1 MTERE
6 KCAHLLRKFGLGVT
20 ETELNECEKRGLKA
34 SIEWLIDAQE
44 TSETFDLNPWSFAYD
59 KPGEANMDTGRY
71 SAWFALKLV
80 TSMRPLEANMTLF
93 WHNHFSV
100 SGSKITFGPMM
111 VDHVELLRS
120 HALGNFR
127 ILLGEVSRDPAM
139 IRWLDTDTNIK
150 GRPNENFARELLEL
164 FTLGVGNYT
173 EKDIQ
178 EVTRAFTGWSVR
190 AALTETRGLTADAQL
205 KLAIRDERPIVVF
218 TDCPAL
224 HDRKEKK
231 ILGRSG
237 NFEADDVLDLLVSHP
252 AHARFLMR
260 KLWSY
265 FVYPDPDPKLI
276 DRLAKVYTDA
286 KFEMKVVLRWIANSK
301 EFWSE
306 KAQRSVVKSPAHYTF
321 AFLRQLGVR
330 EILATANLNVVRD
343 LAPVDSRIVQL
354 ARSIAQ
360 LTRRQG
366 MTLMFP
372 PDVAG
377 WEWGNAWITTASVIE
392 RNRLA
397 DVLLRNGSGFPAAL
411 VSRFSARPPATP
423 DEAVS
428 RLIEWFDVPANDEAR
443 KIMAMAFEQNG
454 GLAALSKAQ
463 SLSKAVS
470 SVMRLATSLPEFQ
483 MN

>member
-1 MTERE
+1 
-6 KCAHLLRKFGLGVT
+6 
-20 ETELNECEKRGLKA
+20 
-34 SIEWLIDAQE
+34 
-44 TSETFDLNPWSFAYD
+44 AYD
-59 KPGEANMDTGRY
+59 KPGEASMDTGRY
-71 SAWFALKLV
+71 SAWFALRLA
-80 TSMRPLEANMTLF
+80 TTERPLEANMTLF
-93 WHNHFSV
+93 WHNHFAV

-127 ILLGEVSRDPAM
+127 TMLGEVSRDPAM

-178 EVTRAFTGWSVR
+178 DTTRAFTGWSVR
-190 AALTETRGLTADAQL
+190 AALTETRGMTTDTQL
-205 KLAIRDERPIVVF
+205 KLALRDERPMVVF

-224 HDRKEKK
+224 HDRKDKT
-231 ILGRSG
+231 ILGKTAPM
-237 NFEADDVLDLLVSHP
+237 EADDVLDLVVALPV
-252 AHARFLMR
+252 HAKFLMR
-260 KLWSY
+260 KLWAY

-276 DRLAKVYTDA
+276 DRLAKVYVDS
-286 KFEMKVVLRWIANSK
+286 KYELKPVMRWIANSK

-306 KAQRSVVKSPAHYTF
+306 KAQRSVVKSPAHYTY
-321 AFLRQLGVR
+321 ALLRQLGTR
-330 EILATANLNVVRD
+330 ELLREAKLNRVVD
-343 LAPVDSRIVQL
+343 LAPVDPKLVQL
-354 ARSIAQ
+354 ARGIAQ
-360 LTRRQG
+360 VTRRQG

-397 DVLLRNGSGFPAAL
+397 EALIRPGSGFPAVLMAKFAAL
-411 VSRFSARPPATP
+411 KPATST
-423 DEAVS
+423 EAVDAMV
-428 RLIEWFDVPANDEAR
+428 EWFDVPAKPEA
-443 KIMAMAFEQNG
+443 KAIMVEAFEKNG
-454 GLAALSKAQ
+454 GLAALQKPNTI
-463 SLSKAVS
+463 SKAVVA
-470 SVMRLATSLPEFQ
+470 VMRLATSIPEFQ